1 MITLSRFALSAW
13 LLHSLANELLAS
25 DALTSID
32 TGLTICKVRSAVNR
46 GIPYLVASSYEGT
59 VLGVSFQGKIGWK
72 NALSGFMNRDL
83 WCADLTGDG
92 ADEILAANAD
102 GSVYCLDHR
111 GELQWTFRPS
121 DAPMN
126 TVCVIRKDRMPYV
139 VCGGYDTNIYYLDG
153 QGKPV
158 KTIESKSYSLEK
170 PWGKGE
176 RRIPP
181 SSSHVA
187 NFLRPVRR
195 ADGTEVLAVHGVIYS
210 NSARGRLYLF
220 EPLHERPY
228 RVIQA
233 QGGVG
238 ELRVADLDGDGNE
251 EIVTGSTSMI
261 QDAHVSVLVS
271 ATGASGHSIFPACV
285 AGSTG
290 LATGLPSRKSL
301 RTETSKGCSCSSAR
315 RCFCYRRTWRL
326 TRHRSQS
333 FQIGFPI
340 TTCGGRQ
347 GRTSS
352 CWPALKA
359 AAVAC
364 TCSESRRSA
373 VGRRRT
379 RTCNRPARL
388 PQSSPTPPPSMTS

>member
-1 MITLSRFALSAW
+1 LP
-13 LLHSLANELLAS
+13 AS
-25 DALTSID
+25 DGLASID
-32 TGLTICKVRSAVNR
+32 TGYTISKVRSAVNR
-46 GIPYLVASSYEGT
+46 EIPYLVASSYEGT

-126 TVCVIRKDRMPYV
+126 TVCVIRKNKVPYV
-139 VCGGYDTNIYYLDG
+139 VCGGYDTNIYYLDS

-170 PWGKGE
+170 PWGKGK

-181 SSSHVA
+181 SNRHLA
-187 NFLRPVRR
+187 NFLRPVQR

-220 EPLHERPY
+220 EPLQERPY

-238 ELRVADLDGDGNE
+238 EFRVADLDGDGNE
-251 EIVTGSTSMI
+251 EIVM
-261 QDAHVSVLVS
+261 
-271 ATGASGHSIFPACV
+271 
-285 AGSTG
+285 
-290 LATGLPSRKSL
+290 
-301 RTETSKGCSCSSAR
+301 AR
-315 RCFCYRRTWRL
+315 R
-326 TRHRSQS
+326 
-333 FQIGFPI
+333 P
-340 TTCGGRQ
+340 
-347 GRTSS
+347 
-352 CWPALKA
+352 
-359 AAVAC
+359 
-364 TCSESRRSA
+364 
-373 VGRRRT
+373 
-379 RTCNRPARL
+379 
-388 PQSSPTPPPSMTS
+388 